1 MMQTDV
7 LVIGS
12 GIAGLSYAIKV
23 ATHLPEAK
31 VTLITKASDSETN
44 TKYAQGGIAVKVDDQ
59 YDSFEKHIT
68 DTLQAGDDLCNR
80 QVVECVVKEAPVRVK
95 ELVRWGVTFDKQ
107 PSGTYALRKE
117 GGHSVKRVIHHKDIT
132 GLEVERK
139 LLHQVKLLAN
149 VTLLQHHFVVDLIT
163 QHHLKNVRTPQAP
176 ITCYGAYALNQ
187 KSRQIITILSRI
199 TLLATGGCGQV
210 YSYTT
215 NPTIATGDG
224 VALAYRAK
232 ARVRHMEF
240 IQFHPT
246 ALYDK
251 NQNPAFLISEAVRG
265 AGAQLLTQ
273 DGKPF
278 MHKYD
283 QRKELAS
290 RDIVA
295 RAIDFELKTR
305 GDEYV
310 FLDCRHLETELFH
323 KRFPHIGK
331 QFKRRGINPQYGL
344 IPVVPAA
351 HYQCG
356 GVDVNLQGETCI
368 NHLYACGECTHTGLH
383 GANRLASNALLE
395 ALVYAHHC
403 YVSTVRKLAHCS
415 LATNVPD
422 WDAQGT
428 TQLKEMVLI
437 AHNRRALQ
445 NTMSDYVGIVRS
457 NERLHFAMKRINM
470 FWKEIKRLYD
480 KNILSTQL
488 CELRNL
494 VTVAHLI
501 VQQSIER
508 KKNSGGFYNV
518 DFA

>member
-1 MMQTDV
+1 MQTDV

-12 GIAGLSYAIKV
+12 GIAGLSYAIKI
-23 ATHLPEAK
+23 ATHRPE
-31 VTLITKASDSETN
+31 VRITLITKASDSETN
-44 TKYAQGGIAVKVDDQ
+44 TRYAQGGIAVKVDEQ
-59 YDSFEKHIT
+59 HDSFEKHIT
-68 DTLQAGDDLCNR
+68 DTLQAGDGLCNR
-80 QVVECVVKEAPVRVK
+80 KVVECVVKEAPLRVK
-95 ELVRWGVTFDKQ
+95 ELVKWGVIFDKQ

-117 GGHSVKRVIHHKDIT
+117 GGHSVNRVIYHKDIT

-139 LLHQVKLLAN
+139 LLYQVKQLAN
-149 VTLLQHHFVVDLIT
+149 VTLLPHHFVTDLII
-163 QHHLKNVRTPQAP
+163 QHPLQNVRTSQTPS
-176 ITCYGAYALNQ
+176 TCYGAYALNQ
-187 KSRQIITILSRI
+187 KNRQLTTILSRI

-210 YSYTT
+210 YNYTT
-215 NPTIATGDG
+215 NPMIATGDG

-232 ARVRHMEF
+232 ARIRHMEF

-251 NQNPAFLISEAVRG
+251 NQSPAFLISEAVRG
-265 AGAQLLTQ
+265 AGARLLTQ
-273 DGKPF
+273 AGKPF

-295 RAIDFELKTR
+295 RAIDFELKKQ
-305 GDEYV
+305 GDAYV
-310 FLDCRHLETELFH
+310 FLDCRHLEANIFH

-331 QFKRRGINPQYGL
+331 QFKRRGINPKHDL

-356 GVDVNLQGETCI
+356 GVEVNWQGESCI
-368 NHLYACGECTHTGLH
+368 NNLYACGECAHTGLH

-395 ALVYAHHC
+395 ALVYAHRC

-422 WDAQGT
+422 WNTQGT
-428 TQLKEMVLI
+428 TQLQEKAWLTHQRKV
-437 AHNRRALQ
+437 LQ
-445 NTMSDYVGIVRS
+445 NTMSDYAGIVRS
-457 NERLHFAMKRINM
+457 NKGLHLAMKQINM
-470 FWKEIKRLYD
+470 VEQEIKRLYD
-480 KNILSTQL
+480 KNLIATEL
-488 CELRNL
+488 CELWNL
-494 VTVAHLI
+494 VTVARLI

-508 KKNSGGFYNV
+508 KKNCGGFYNV
-518 DFA
+518 DLA